1 MSGLWESW
9 RSKRCLFGFALGLGV
24 ALLSLLPYFSL
35 LEEKIGLGL
44 LFALRGEQHHPSMV
58 TIVDID
64 RETAS
69 LLSVTD
75 NPEQWPRRLHADLI
89 RRLDAAGAELIGF
102 NIFFS
107 TSQAQDDEEMAKA
120 MRETGSVVLAN
131 YLRLKHLQGDAYIE
145 TLEEPPAVLA
155 QSAVATAPF
164 LLAQGEE
171 TDRFLIRH
179 GESGEHPTFPL
190 LVLRLFVL
198 KMLGGELEGLL
209 REGEPKASQ
218 PPVLP
223 NRPLSVHAP
232 YFAELERLFGGHPQM
247 RDRTLQR
254 LREASLPLRQ
264 FATMLSL
271 METLSDG
278 KTRYFNHYGAA
289 GTIPHIPCHELL
301 LPQDGNA
308 KLDLHGQVVLVGFDE
323 DFQSDQSETLYY
335 SPFTSVSS
343 LELAATAVANLL
355 NHDDIQPFFN
365 RFGQFAWLF
374 FWGSLLGW
382 FSTKKLRV
390 GLAFILL
397 LALSYFFSAVWLFG
411 KFSLWLPFILPLF
424 WITPLAMVG
433 CLVGNYLMRSSENRK
448 IHSVISRFIPE
459 EATHP
464 TVRPEDNDQWES
476 KVSFGVCLAT
486 DAGQYTSLAEKMKPM
501 ELGEL
506 MNDYY
511 STLFPMVRQN
521 GGWVSDVTG
530 DAMMA
535 IWTVPT
541 AKIDIRLGALR
552 AALEILHAVDT
563 FQGQRH
569 VKLPIRM
576 GLHCGEMRVGFVGGK
591 ENGAYRAVGDTVN
604 TSARL
609 EALNK
614 LLDTRILVSMPL
626 IDGISGFITRPM
638 GSFILAGKAHPV
650 EVHELV
656 APVEESEPWLVGMIA
671 YVTEALALFH
681 AGEWQAAAN
690 AFAALSC
697 EFPEDGPTRFYAKA
711 AHANAVNPMATPD
724 MAAIQVGKSPPG
736 ALAAL

>member
-1 MSGLWESW
+1 MSGFWESL

-35 LEEKIGLGL
+35 LEEKIGLRL
-44 LFALRGEQHHPSMV
+44 LFAVRGEQHTPPQV

-75 NPEQWPRRLHADLI
+75 KPEQWPRRLYADLI

-102 NIFFS
+102 NIFFG

-120 MRETGSVVLAN
+120 MRETGSVVLAD
-131 YLRLKHLQGDAYIE
+131 YLRLKHLQGDAYVE

-164 LLAQGEE
+164 LLPQGEE
-171 TDRFLIRH
+171 TDRILIRH

-190 LVLRLFVL
+190 LILRLFVL

-209 REGEPKASQ
+209 REGGEHKASQ
-218 PPVLP
+218 TPALP
-223 NRPLSVHAP
+223 NRPLSVYAP
-232 YFAELERLFGGHPQM
+232 YFAELERLFGTRPQM
-247 RDRTLQR
+247 HDQTLQR
-254 LREASLPLRQ
+254 LRDASLPPVQ
-264 FATMLSL
+264 FASMLSL
-271 METLSDG
+271 METLSG
-278 KTRYFNHYGAA
+278 EKTRYFNHYGGA
-289 GTIPHIPCHELL
+289 GTIRHIPCHQLL
-301 LPQDGNA
+301 LPQVGRA

-323 DFQSDQSETLYY
+323 DFQSDQSEPIYY
-335 SPFTSVSS
+335 SPFTSISS
-343 LELAATAVANLL
+343 LELAATAIANLL
-355 NHDDIQPFFN
+355 NHDDIQPFFD
-365 RFGQFAWLF
+365 RAGQFAWLL

-382 FSTKKLRV
+382 LSMKKLRV

-397 LALSYFFSAVWLFG
+397 LALSYFFAALWLFG
-411 KFSLWLPFILPLF
+411 NFSLWLPLILPLF
-424 WITPLAMVG
+424 WITPLAMIG
-433 CLVGNYLMRSSENRK
+433 CLACNYLVRSQENRK

-459 EATHP
+459 EATHR

-511 STLFPMVRQN
+511 STLFPVVRQN

-541 AKIDIRLGALR
+541 AKVDIRLGALR
-552 AALEILHAVDT
+552 AALEILRAVDA

-638 GSFILAGKAHPV
+638 GSFMLAGKAHPV
-650 EVHELV
+650 DVHELV
-656 APVEESEPWLVGMIA
+656 APSEESEPRLDGMIA
-671 YVTEALALFH
+671 HFTEALALFR

-697 EFPEDGPTRFYAKA
+697 EFPEDGPTRFYART
-711 AHANAVNPMATPD
+711 AHANAGNPLATPD
-724 MAAIQVGKSPPG
+724 MAAIPVGKSPPG
-736 ALAAL
+736 ALAD